1 MTRVFSI
8 EPAVTA
14 SIESI
19 ILVSYFLIIVCL
31 SIYGIHR
38 CYLLYLYRRMKP
50 QKTSVSKNQEPYPF
64 VTVQLPVYNEM
75 YVVERL
81 IDAAATLD
89 YPRDR
94 LEIQVLDD
102 STDKTRTIVARSV
115 KRWAMRGVPIVQLH
129 RKDRIGFKAGALEQG
144 LRQASGVLVA
154 IFDADFVP
162 ASDFLKRVVPEFKDA
177 RVGMVQA
184 RWGHI
189 NDTYSLLTRVQ
200 AIFLDAHFVL
210 EHGAR
215 YFGKCFFNFN
225 GTAGIWRRS
234 AIEQSGGWQHDTL
247 TEDLDLSY
255 RAQLEGWKFVFLQ
268 DLVVPAEIPVEMNA
282 FKVQQYRWAKGSV
295 QTCLKI
301 LPSLFKSTIPLRVKI
316 ESFFH
321 LTANFNYPLLLIL
334 SLLLVPTLVM
344 RSTEGIE
351 GVWLV
356 DIIFFY
362 LTTVSMFNFYLNS
375 QKAIRLDWL
384 SRLRHIPL
392 VMAVGI
398 GLSVNNTLAVFDG
411 LFGQSNRFVR
421 TAKYGIM
428 DVTDRWVDKSYRR
441 SAFCQPLIE
450 LIFGIYFT
458 AGVVYAISKGMFM
471 TVPFLAIFQVGF
483 LYVGVISFLQQCNVP
498 ALIFAARLRTNQ

>member
-1 MTRVFSI
+1 
-8 EPAVTA
+8 
-14 SIESI
+14 
-19 ILVSYFLIIVCL
+19 
-31 SIYGIHR
+31 
-38 CYLLYLYRRMKP
+38 
-50 QKTSVSKNQEPYPF
+50 
-64 VTVQLPVYNEM
+64 M

-81 IDAAATLD
+81 IDAAANLD

-102 STDKTRTIVARSV
+102 STDKTSMIVARSV
-115 KRWAMRGVPIVQLH
+115 KRWALRGISIVQLH
-129 RKDRIGFKAGALEQG
+129 RKERVGFKAGALEQG
-144 LRQASGVLVA
+144 LRRASGELVA

-162 ASDFLKRVVPEFKDA
+162 TSDFLKRVVPEFKDA

-225 GTAGIWRRS
+225 GTAGMWRRS

-255 RAQLEGWKFVFLQ
+255 RSQLEGWKFVFLQ

-301 LPSLFKSTIPLRVKI
+301 LPSLFQSAIPLRVKI

-334 SLLLVPTLVM
+334 SLLLVPALVV
-344 RSTEGIE
+344 RSPEEIE
-351 GVWLV
+351 GVWFV

-375 QKAIRLDWL
+375 QKAIRPDWL
-384 SRLRHIPL
+384 SRLRCIPL
-392 VMAVGI
+392 SMAVGI

-411 LFGQSNRFVR
+411 LFGQTHRFVR
-421 TAKYGIM
+421 TPKYGIM
-428 DVTDRWVDKSYRR
+428 DATDHWADKNYRR
-441 SAFCQPLIE
+441 SAFCQPLVE
-450 LIFGIYFT
+450 LTLGIYFT
-458 AGVVYAISKGMFM
+458 AGVIYAISKGMFV
-471 TVPFLAIFQVGF
+471 TVPFLAIFQIGF
-483 LYVGVISFLQQCNVP
+483 LYVGVISILQQCNLT
-498 ALIFAARLRTNQ
+498 ALNFSPRLRTNQ

>member
-1 MTRVFSI
+1 MFSI
-8 EPAVTA
+8 EPTVNV

-19 ILVSYFLIIVCL
+19 FLVSYFLIIACL
-31 SIYGIHR
+31 SVYGIHR
-38 CYLLYLYRRMKP
+38 CYLLYLYSRIRPHKI
-50 QKTSVSKNQEPYPF
+50 SVAKHQETQPF

-81 IDAAATLD
+81 IDAVAALD

-102 STDKTRTIVARSV
+102 STDKTRTIVAQSV
-115 KRWAMRGVPIVQLH
+115 KRWAMRGMRIVQLH
-129 RKDRIGFKAGALEQG
+129 RKDRNGFKAGALEQG
-144 LRQASGVLVA
+144 LRRASGELIA

-162 ASDFLKRVVPEFKDA
+162 ASDFLKIVVPEFKNN

-215 YFGKCFFNFN
+215 YFGQCFFNFN

-255 RAQLEGWKFVFLQ
+255 RAQMAGWKFIFLQ

-282 FKVQQYRWAKGSV
+282 FKIQQYRWAKGSV

-301 LPSLFKSTIPLRVKI
+301 LPSLFKSAIPFRVKM

-334 SLLLVPTLVM
+334 SLLLIPTLVM
-344 RSTEGIE
+344 RSAEEIE
-351 GVWLV
+351 GLWLV
-356 DIIFFY
+356 DIIFFS

-375 QKAIRLDWL
+375 QKAIRPDWL
-384 SRLRHIPL
+384 SRVLYIPL

-411 LFGQSNRFVR
+411 LFGQVHRFVR
-421 TAKYGIM
+421 TAKYGIE
-428 DVTDRWVDKSYRR
+428 DVKDHWLGKNYRR
-441 SAFCQPLIE
+441 SAYFQPLVE
-450 LIFGIYFT
+450 LTLSIYFT
-458 AGVVYAISKGMFM
+458 AGVIYAISKGMFVA
-471 TVPFLAIFQVGF
+471 VPFLGLFQIGF
-483 LYVGVISFLQQCNVP
+483 LYVGLVSLLQQCNAP
-498 ALIFAARLRTNQ
+498 AIIHAPHLRTNQ